1 MSPKVSV
8 ELLHIPA
15 RYGIVLFRGDT
26 FRRRNIA
33 HRKILETIRLPS
45 LSYRSKG
52 QGIDRKTI
60 QGQRAIS
67 GKEFAMFGFDA
78 GVVALL
84 IPIVAVV
91 GGMAIAIV
99 GVITKSKEE
108 ELKHKERIIAME
120 KGIPIPESA
129 PCLPKADKPRYLA
142 IRAWGLVITLIGVA
156 LIVSISIGQQDDPR
170 HGIWGLIPTGLGI
183 GLLLAG
189 WLEKRDMEK

>member
-1 MSPKVSV
+1 M
-8 ELLHIPA
+8 IQ
-15 RYGIVLFRGDT
+15 RQQGVL
-26 FRRRNIA
+26 
-33 HRKILETIRLPS
+33 
-45 LSYRSKG
+45 
-52 QGIDRKTI
+52 
-60 QGQRAIS
+60 

-99 GVITKSKEE
+99 GVITKGKEE

-129 PCLPKADKPRYLA
+129 PCTPRQVKPRYLA

-156 LIVSISIGQQDDPR
+156 LVISISIGQQDDPR
-170 HGIWGLIPTGLGI
+170 HGVWGLLPTALGV
-183 GLLLAG
+183 GLLIAA

>member
-1 MSPKVSV
+1 
-8 ELLHIPA
+8 
-15 RYGIVLFRGDT
+15 
-26 FRRRNIA
+26 
-33 HRKILETIRLPS
+33 
-45 LSYRSKG
+45 
-52 QGIDRKTI
+52 
-60 QGQRAIS
+60 
-67 GKEFAMFGFDA
+67 MFGIDA

-129 PCLPKADKPRYLA
+129 PCRPKVDKPRYLA

-156 LIVSISIGQQDDPR
+156 LIVSIAIGQQDDPR

-183 GLLLAG
+183 GLLMAA
-189 WLEKRDMEK
+189 WFEKRDMEKK

>member
-1 MSPKVSV
+1 
-8 ELLHIPA
+8 
-15 RYGIVLFRGDT
+15 
-26 FRRRNIA
+26 
-33 HRKILETIRLPS
+33 
-45 LSYRSKG
+45 
-52 QGIDRKTI
+52 
-60 QGQRAIS
+60 
-67 GKEFAMFGFDA
+67 MFGFDA

-129 PCLPKADKPRYLA
+129 PCQPKADKPRYLA
-142 IRAWGLVITLIGVA
+142 IRAWGLVITLIGIA
-156 LIVSISIGQQDDPR
+156 IMVSIAIGSDLR
-170 HGIWGLIPTGLGI
+170 NGIWGLIPTGLGV

-189 WLEKRDMEK
+189 WLEKKDMEK

>member
-1 MSPKVSV
+1 
-8 ELLHIPA
+8 
-15 RYGIVLFRGDT
+15 
-26 FRRRNIA
+26 
-33 HRKILETIRLPS
+33 
-45 LSYRSKG
+45 
-52 QGIDRKTI
+52 
-60 QGQRAIS
+60 
-67 GKEFAMFGFDA
+67 MFGFDA

-129 PCLPKADKPRYLA
+129 PCQPKAEKPRYLA
-142 IRAWGLVITLIGVA
+142 IRAWGLVITLIGIAIMASVG
-156 LIVSISIGQQDDPR
+156 IGSDLR
-170 HGIWGLIPTGLGI
+170 NGIWGLIPTALGI

-189 WLEKRDMEK
+189 RLEKRDMENK

>member
-1 MSPKVSV
+1 V
-8 ELLHIPA
+8 I
-15 RYGIVLFRGDT
+15 
-26 FRRRNIA
+26 RRQQA
-33 HRKILETIRLPS
+33 V
-45 LSYRSKG
+45 
-52 QGIDRKTI
+52 
-60 QGQRAIS
+60 S
-67 GKEFAMFGFDA
+67 GKEFTMFGFDA

-129 PCLPKADKPRYLA
+129 PCQPKTDKPRYLA

-156 LIVSISIGQQDDPR
+156 LIISISIGQQDDPR
-170 HGIWGLIPTGLGI
+170 HGIWGLIPTGLGV
-183 GLLLAG
+183 GLLMAA
-189 WLEKRDMEK
+189 WFEKRDMEKK

>member
-1 MSPKVSV
+1 MKVSG
-8 ELLHIPA
+8 ELSHIP
-15 RYGIVLFRGDT
+15 RRRGTVLFD
-26 FRRRNIA
+26 
-33 HRKILETIRLPS
+33 RKILETIGRPFR
-45 LSYRSKG
+45 SYRSKG
-52 QGIDRKTI
+52 QGIDRKRF
-60 QGQRAIS
+60 QEQRAVS
-67 GKEFAMFGFDA
+67 RKEFTMFGFDA

-120 KGIPIPESA
+120 KGIPVPEMPAPSA
-129 PCLPKADKPRYLA
+129 RKDKPRYLA
-142 IRAWGLVITLIGVA
+142 IRAWGLVITFIGLAIV
-156 LIVSISIGQQDDPR
+156 VSI
-170 HGIWGLIPTGLGI
+170 GISSDFRDGVWGLIPMALGV